1 MKIVYFAKISEEL
14 GKNSENLIIS
24 KRTKIKD
31 VIKILIKKN
40 EKYSLVFSNT
50 SLIKFAIN
58 CEYVSIDDYVQNE
71 DELAI
76 FPPVTGG

>member
-1 MKIVYFAKISEEL
+1 MAYL
-14 GKNSENLIIS
+14 GHFLRKNSENLIIS

-31 VIKILIKKN
+31 VIEILIKKN
-40 EKYSLVFSNT
+40 EKYSFVFSNT